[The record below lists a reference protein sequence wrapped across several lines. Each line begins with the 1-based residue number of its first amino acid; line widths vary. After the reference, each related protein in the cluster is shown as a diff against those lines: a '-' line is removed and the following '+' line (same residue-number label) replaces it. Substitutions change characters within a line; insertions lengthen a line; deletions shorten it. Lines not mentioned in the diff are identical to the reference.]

1 MVYSQRYTH
10 IYVGL
15 GTVLFLIG
23 GVFIINRISK
33 QKKKKRKTLAVDF
46 SVFDSKDIIGSGRCI
61 DRTLLKKLLLLEK
74 RTGYPVL
81 KNINS
86 AVRSP
91 FWNKK
96 VGGVSDSAHL
106 ITKCQAVDIKASS
119 TYIRNL
125 LVVQAYNLG
134 FTRIGVGKTFVH
146 LDVDTTKPQ
155 YVAWGYPSGTAP
167 EINPFK

>member
-1 MVYSQRYTH
+1 MISSYKH
-10 IYVGL
+10 IYVGI
-15 GTVLFLIG
+15 GTAVLLVG
-23 GVFIINRISK
+23 GAVLVRYLTRSK
-33 QKKKKRKTLAVDF
+33 TKRVTRTVDF

-61 DRTLLKKLLLLEK
+61 DRSLLKRLQLLEK
-74 RTGYPVL
+74 RTGYAVL

-86 AVRSP
+86 AVRSH

-96 VGGVSDSAHL
+96 VGGVSNSAHL
-106 ITKCQAVDIKASS
+106 ITKCKAVDIHAP
-119 TYIRNL
+119 TRAIRNL

-146 LDVDTTKPQ
+146 LDVDMSKPQ

-167 EINPFK
+167 EINPFT

>member
-1 MVYSQRYTH
+1 MVSNYKH
-10 IYVGL
+10 IYIGIGTAALLVG
-15 GTVLFLIG
+15 GAVLVRHLT
-23 GVFIINRISK
+23 RSK
-33 QKKKKRKTLAVDF
+33 SKRVAPKIDF
-46 SVFDSKDIIGSGRCI
+46 SVFDSKDMAGSGRCI
-61 DRTLLKKLLLLEK
+61 DRLLLNKLLLLEK

-86 AVRSP
+86 AVRSR

-96 VGGVSDSAHL
+96 VGGVADSAHL
-106 ITKCQAVDIKASS
+106 ITKCKAVDIHAP
-119 TYIRNL
+119 TRTIRNL

-146 LDVDTTKPQ
+146 LDVDTTKRQ

-167 EINPFK
+167 EINPFS